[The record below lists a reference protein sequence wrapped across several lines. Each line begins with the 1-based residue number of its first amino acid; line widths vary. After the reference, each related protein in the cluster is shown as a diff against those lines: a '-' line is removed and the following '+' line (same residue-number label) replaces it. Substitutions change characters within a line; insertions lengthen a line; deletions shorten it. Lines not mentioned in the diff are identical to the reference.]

1 MGIDVSRGETEAGEG
16 VCRGAKDRGEVVGG
30 ETAVVG
36 TQRCG
41 GRAAG
46 LADGDAPFGE
56 GVDRACGGV
65 TTAGMTNDFALFA
78 VFLVVEGEG
87 GVRSPVQV
95 LLSGSSGVQFMVPDC
110 EGNVAQA
117 QGVIVGGVAVF
128 PGAQQEEEGDPDHVD
143 GSSEFGRGGSEDE
156 SRGMVDD
163 LDWEGLHTMWG
174 RIVVGVGGVQT
185 CEPGVHEASKREAWV
200 GVTHVGEALRN
211 GEDFVTYVW
220 SPDRLTTAAG
230 GP

>member
-1 MGIDVSRGETEAGEG
+1 M
-16 VCRGAKDRGEVVGG
+16 CRGAKDHGEVIGG
-30 ETAVVG
+30 ESGAPGTAVVG
-36 TQRCG
+36 TQQCG
-41 GRAAG
+41 GCAAG
-46 LADGDAPFGE
+46 LADGDALFGE
-56 GVDRACGGV
+56 GVDGACSGV
-65 TTAGMTNDFALFA
+65 TTAGITNDFAPFA

-95 LLSGSSGVQFMVPDC
+95 LLSCSGGVQFMVPDC

-117 QGVIVGGVAVF
+117 QRVIVGGVAVF

-143 GSSEFGRGGSEDE
+143 GGGEFGRGGSKDE
-156 SRGMVDD
+156 SHGMVDD

-174 RIVVGVGGVQT
+174 QIVVGVGGVQT
-185 CEPGVHEASKREAWV
+185 CEPGVHEASRCEARVW
-200 GVTHVGEALRN
+200 VTHVGEALRN
-211 GEDFVTYVW
+211 GKDFVMYAW